1 MQCYWKPLNR
11 NSAMGSRGRD
21 QQKEEIQ
28 LFTNLLLSVYSR
40 KTKKKRK
47 MRCLIRLV
55 VNCEIIFT
63 HRLLSPFSQI
73 LVFDIYVKNLV
84 VVKS

>member
-40 KTKKKRK
+40 KQKKK
-47 MRCLIRLV
+47 
-55 VNCEIIFT
+55 
-63 HRLLSPFSQI
+63 
-73 LVFDIYVKNLV
+73 KNAM
-84 VVKS
+84 SY